1 MNNNSFFVTTPIYY
15 VNDAPHIG
23 HAYTSIA
30 CDVLARFNRLS
41 KKNTMFLTG
50 TDEHGLKIEQ
60 AAKKKNMDTKKFVD
74 EMSRDFKKLSKTLNL
89 SNDFFIRTT
98 DIFHKKAS
106 QHIWNI
112 LNKNDQIYLDKYKGW
127 YSISDEAYFND
138 DEIRVDE
145 KTKKKIAPS
154 GNEVQWGEEE
164 SYFFKL
170 SKWQDK
176 LLDYYKKNPN
186 FIGPETRKNEV
197 ISFVKR
203 GLNDL
208 SISRTTFSW
217 GIEVPDN
224 KKHVMYVWLDALI
237 NYLSAI
243 GYPDEKY
250 KKFWPATVHVVGKDI
265 IRFHAVYWPAFL
277 LAADIK
283 PPKRIFAHGW
293 WTNEGKKIS
302 KSLGNVIDP
311 NEIVKEYGLDTLR
324 FFLLKEVPFGNDGDF
339 SKKSLERRINN
350 DLANDLGNLVQRVL
364 TIINKNLGG
373 KLSKIKQINQIDK
386 NIYDYPNELLKN
398 IEKNYE
404 KQEFHKVLDNIW
416 KLISKANKYVD
427 ENAPWQLIKTDRERA
442 GDVLNILVIIIAK
455 IAIFLSPIMPDTSEN
470 ILNKIGLT
478 IKNLSMEDIGKDNL
492 LNIDHIIKKPEI
504 IFHKI
509 DYNE

>member
-1 MNNNSFFVTTPIYY
+1 MDNNSFFVTTPIYY
-15 VNDAPHIG
+15 VNDVPHIG

-30 CDVLARFNRLS
+30 CDVLARFNRLNN
-41 KKNTMFLTG
+41 KNTIFLTG
-50 TDEHGLKIEQ
+50 TDEHGLKMEQ

-74 EMSRDFKKLSKTLNL
+74 EMSLNFKKLTKILNL
-89 SNDFFIRTT
+89 TNDFFIRTT
-98 DIFHKKAS
+98 DESHKKAS

-112 LNKNDQIYLDKYKGW
+112 LEKNNQIYLDKYKGW

-138 DEIRVDE
+138 DEISIDK
-145 KTKKKIAPS
+145 KTKKKVAPS
-154 GNEVQWGEEE
+154 GHEVQWVEEE

-170 SKWQDK
+170 SKWQGK
-176 LLDYYKKNPN
+176 LLDYYQKNPD
-186 FIGPETRKNEV
+186 FIGPESRKNEV
-197 ISFVKR
+197 ISFVKN
-203 GLNDL
+203 GLKDL

-217 GIEVPDN
+217 GIQVPN
-224 KKHVMYVWLDALI
+224 NTKHVMYVWLDALI

-243 GYPDEKY
+243 GYPDKKY
-250 KKFWPATVHVVGKDI
+250 KKFWPANVHIIGKDI

-277 LAADIK
+277 LAADIE

-311 NEIVKEYGLDTLR
+311 NEIIKTYGIDTLR
-324 FFLLKEVPFGNDGDF
+324 FFLLREVPFGNDGDF
-339 SKKSLERRINN
+339 SKKSLQRRMNN

-364 TIINKNLGG
+364 TIINKNLDG
-373 KLSKIKQINQIDK
+373 KLSKIKQIKENDK
-386 NIYDYPNELLKN
+386 KIYEYPEELLKN

-404 KQEFHKVLDNIW
+404 KQEFHKVIENIW

-427 ENAPWQLIKTDRERA
+427 ESAPWQLIKDDRERA

-455 IAIFLSPIMPDTSEN
+455 IAIFLAPIMPDISEN
-470 ILNKIGLT
+470 ILNKIGLS
-478 IKNLSMEDIGKDNL
+478 IKNLTMEDIGKDTF

-509 DYNE
+509 DNE

>member
-1 MNNNSFFVTTPIYY
+1 MDNNSFFVTTPIFY

-30 CDVLARFNRLS
+30 CDVLARFNRLNN
-41 KKNTMFLTG
+41 KNTIFLTG
-50 TDEHGLKIEQ
+50 TDEHGLKMEQ

-74 EMSRDFKKLSKTLNL
+74 EMSMNFKKLTKILNL
-89 SNDFFIRTT
+89 TNDFFIRTT
-98 DIFHKKAS
+98 DEFHKKAS

-112 LNKNDQIYLDKYKGW
+112 LEKNDQIYLDKYKGW
-127 YSISDEAYFND
+127 YSINDEAYFND
-138 DEIRVDE
+138 NEISTDK
-145 KTKKKIAPS
+145 KTKKKVAPS
-154 GNEVQWGEEE
+154 GHEVQWVEEE

-176 LLDYYKKNPN
+176 LLDYYQKNPD
-186 FIGPETRKNEV
+186 FIGPESRKNEV
-197 ISFVKR
+197 ISFVKN
-203 GLNDL
+203 GLKDL

-217 GIEVPDN
+217 GIQVPN
-224 KKHVMYVWLDALI
+224 NTKHVMYVWLDALI

-243 GYPDEKY
+243 GYPDKKY
-250 KKFWPATVHVVGKDI
+250 KKFWPANVHIIGKDI

-277 LAADIK
+277 LAADIE

-311 NEIVKEYGLDTLR
+311 NEIIKAYGIDTLR
-324 FFLLKEVPFGNDGDF
+324 FFLLREVPFGNDGDF
-339 SKKSLERRINN
+339 SKKSLQRRMNN

-364 TIINKNLGG
+364 TIINKNLDG
-373 KLSKIKQINQIDK
+373 KLSKIKQIKENDK
-386 NIYDYPNELLKN
+386 KIYEYPEELLKN

-404 KQEFHKVLDNIW
+404 KQEFHKVIENIW
-416 KLISKANKYVD
+416 KLISRANKYVN
-427 ENAPWQLIKTDRERA
+427 ESAPWRLIKDDRERA

-455 IAIFLSPIMPDTSEN
+455 IAIFLAPIMPDISEN
-470 ILNKIGLT
+470 ILNKIGLS
-478 IKNLSMEDIGKDNL
+478 IKNLTMKDIGKDTF

-509 DYNE
+509 DNE

>member
-1 MNNNSFFVTTPIYY
+1 MDNNSFFITTPIYY

-30 CDVLARFNRLS
+30 CDVLARFNRLNNR
-41 KKNTMFLTG
+41 NTMFLTG
-50 TDEHGLKIEQ
+50 TDEHGLKVEQ
-60 AAKKKNMDTKKFVD
+60 AAKKKNMETKKFVD
-74 EMSRDFKKLSKTLNL
+74 EMSVSFKKLTKKLNL

-98 DIFHKKAS
+98 DIYHKKAS

-112 LNKNDQIYLDKYKGW
+112 LKKNNQIYLDKYKGW
-127 YSISDEAYFND
+127 YSVSDEAYFND
-138 DEIRVDE
+138 DEITIHE
-145 KTKKKIAPS
+145 KTKKKIAPT
-154 GNEVQWGEEE
+154 GNEVQWVEEE

-176 LLDYYKKNPN
+176 LLEYYKKNPD
-186 FIGPETRKNEV
+186 FIGPESRKNEV
-197 ISFVKR
+197 ISFVKN

-217 GIEVPDN
+217 GIEVPHD

-243 GYPDEKY
+243 GFPDKKY
-250 KKFWPATVHVVGKDI
+250 KKFWPANLHIIGKDI

-277 LAADIK
+277 LAAKIE

-311 NEIVKEYGLDTLR
+311 NAIIKEYGLDTLR
-324 FFLLKEVPFGNDGDF
+324 FFLLREVPFGNDGDF
-339 SKKSLERRINN
+339 SKKALERRINN

-364 TIINKNLGG
+364 TIISKNLDG
-373 KLSKIKQINQIDK
+373 KLNKIKQIEKNDK
-386 NIYDYPNELLKN
+386 KLFEYPEILLKVV
-398 IEKNYE
+398 EKNYE
-404 KQEFHKVLDNIW
+404 RQEFHKVIDNIW
-416 KLISKANKYVD
+416 KLISEANKYVD
-427 ENAPWQLIKTDRERA
+427 ESAPWKLIKDNKKRA

-455 IAIFLSPIMPDTSEN
+455 IAIFLAPIMPETSEN
-470 ILNKIGLT
+470 ILNKLGLN
-478 IKNLSMEDIGKDNL
+478 INKLSMK
-492 LNIDHIIKKPEI
+492 NIKENNFINTNFRIEKPEI
-504 IFHKI
+504 LFKKLI
-509 DYNE
+509 

>member
-1 MNNNSFFVTTPIYY
+1 MDNNSFFVTTPIYY

-30 CDVLARFNRLS
+30 CDVLARFNRLNN
-41 KKNTMFLTG
+41 KNTMFLTG
-50 TDEHGLKIEQ
+50 TDEHGLKMEQ

-74 EMSRDFKKLSKTLNL
+74 EMSLNFKKLTKILNL
-89 SNDFFIRTT
+89 TNDFFIRTT
-98 DIFHKKAS
+98 DEFHKKAS

-112 LNKNDQIYLDKYKGW
+112 LEKNDQIYLDKYKGW
-127 YSISDEAYFND
+127 YSISDESYFND
-138 DEIRVDE
+138 DEISIDK
-145 KTKKKIAPS
+145 KTKKKVAPS
-154 GNEVQWGEEE
+154 GHEVQWVEEE

-170 SKWQDK
+170 SKWQGK
-176 LLDYYKKNPN
+176 LLDYYQKNPD
-186 FIGPETRKNEV
+186 FIGPESRKNEV
-197 ISFVKR
+197 ISFVKN
-203 GLNDL
+203 GLKDL

-217 GIEVPDN
+217 GIQVPN
-224 KKHVMYVWLDALI
+224 NAKHVMYVWLDALI

-243 GYPDEKY
+243 GYPDKKY
-250 KKFWPATVHVVGKDI
+250 KKFWPANVHIIGKDI

-277 LAADIK
+277 LAADIE

-311 NEIVKEYGLDTLR
+311 NEIIKTYGIDTLR
-324 FFLLKEVPFGNDGDF
+324 FFLLREVPFGNDGDF
-339 SKKSLERRINN
+339 SKKSLQRRMNN

-364 TIINKNLGG
+364 TIINKNLDG
-373 KLSKIKQINQIDK
+373 KLSKIKQIKENDK
-386 NIYDYPNELLKN
+386 KIYEYPEELLKN

-404 KQEFHKVLDNIW
+404 KQEFHKVIENIW

-427 ENAPWQLIKTDRERA
+427 ESAPWQLIKDDRERA

-455 IAIFLSPIMPDTSEN
+455 IAIFLAPIMPDISEN
-470 ILNKIGLT
+470 ILNKIGLS
-478 IKNLSMEDIGKDNL
+478 IKNLTMEDISKNNF

-509 DYNE
+509 DNE

>member
-1 MNNNSFFVTTPIYY
+1 MDNNSFFVTTPIYY
-15 VNDAPHIG
+15 VNDVPHIG

-30 CDVLARFNRLS
+30 CDVLARFNRLNN
-41 KKNTMFLTG
+41 KNTIFLTG
-50 TDEHGLKIEQ
+50 TDEHGLKMEQ

-74 EMSRDFKKLSKTLNL
+74 EMSLNFKKLTKILNL
-89 SNDFFIRTT
+89 TNDFFIRTT
-98 DIFHKKAS
+98 DESHKKAS

-112 LNKNDQIYLDKYKGW
+112 LEKNNQIYLDKYKGW

-138 DEIRVDE
+138 NEISTDK
-145 KTKKKIAPS
+145 KTKKKVAPS
-154 GNEVQWGEEE
+154 GHEVQWVEEE

-170 SKWQDK
+170 SKWQGK
-176 LLDYYKKNPN
+176 LLDYYQKNPD
-186 FIGPETRKNEV
+186 FIGPESRKNEV
-197 ISFVKR
+197 ISFVKN
-203 GLNDL
+203 GLKDL

-217 GIEVPDN
+217 GIQVPN
-224 KKHVMYVWLDALI
+224 NTKHVMYVWLDALI

-243 GYPDEKY
+243 GYPDKKY
-250 KKFWPATVHVVGKDI
+250 KKFWPANVHVIGKDI

-277 LAADIK
+277 LAADIE

-311 NEIVKEYGLDTLR
+311 NEIIKTYGIDALR
-324 FFLLKEVPFGNDGDF
+324 FFLLREVPFGNDGDF
-339 SKKSLERRINN
+339 SKKSLQRRMND

-364 TIINKNLGG
+364 TIINKNLDG
-373 KLSKIKQINQIDK
+373 KLSKIKQIKENDK
-386 NIYDYPNELLKN
+386 KIYEYPEELLKN

-404 KQEFHKVLDNIW
+404 KQEFHKVIENIW

-427 ENAPWQLIKTDRERA
+427 ESAPWQLIKDDRERA

-455 IAIFLSPIMPDTSEN
+455 IAIFLAPIMPDISEN
-470 ILNKIGLT
+470 ILNKIGLS
-478 IKNLSMEDIGKDNL
+478 IKNLTMEDISKNNF

-509 DYNE
+509 DNE

>member
-1 MNNNSFFVTTPIYY
+1 MDNNSFFVTTPIYY

-30 CDVLARFNRLS
+30 CDVLARFNRLNN
-41 KKNTMFLTG
+41 KNTIFLTG
-50 TDEHGLKIEQ
+50 TDEHGLKMEQ

-74 EMSRDFKKLSKTLNL
+74 EMSLNFTKLTKILNL
-89 SNDFFIRTT
+89 TNDFFIRTT
-98 DIFHKKAS
+98 DEFHKKAS

-112 LNKNDQIYLDKYKGW
+112 LEKNDQIYLDKYKGW
-127 YSISDEAYFND
+127 YSINDEAYFND
-138 DEIRVDE
+138 NEISTDK
-145 KTKKKIAPS
+145 KTKKKVAPS
-154 GNEVQWGEEE
+154 GHEVQWVEEE

-176 LLDYYKKNPN
+176 LLDYYQKNPD
-186 FIGPETRKNEV
+186 FIGPESRKNEV
-197 ISFVKR
+197 ISFVKN
-203 GLNDL
+203 GLKDL

-217 GIEVPDN
+217 GIQVPN
-224 KKHVMYVWLDALI
+224 NTKHVMYVWLDALI

-243 GYPDEKY
+243 GYPDKKY
-250 KKFWPATVHVVGKDI
+250 KKFWPANVHIIGKDI

-277 LAADIK
+277 LAADIE

-311 NEIVKEYGLDTLR
+311 NEIIKVYGIDALR
-324 FFLLKEVPFGNDGDF
+324 FFLLREVPFGNDGDF
-339 SKKSLERRINN
+339 SKKSLQRRMNN

-364 TIINKNLGG
+364 TIINKNLDG
-373 KLSKIKQINQIDK
+373 KLSKIKQIKENDK
-386 NIYDYPNELLKN
+386 KIYAYPEKLLKN

-404 KQEFHKVLDNIW
+404 KQEFHKVIENIW

-427 ENAPWQLIKTDRERA
+427 ESAPWQLIKDDRERA

-455 IAIFLSPIMPDTSEN
+455 IAIFLAPIMPDISEN
-470 ILNKIGLT
+470 ILNKIGLS
-478 IKNLSMEDIGKDNL
+478 IKNLTMEDIIKNNF

-509 DYNE
+509 DNE

>member
-1 MNNNSFFVTTPIYY
+1 MDNNSFFVTTPIYY
-15 VNDAPHIG
+15 VNDVPHIG

-30 CDVLARFNRLS
+30 CDVLARFNRLNN
-41 KKNTMFLTG
+41 KNTIFLTG
-50 TDEHGLKIEQ
+50 TDEHGLKMEQ

-74 EMSRDFKKLSKTLNL
+74 EMSLNFKKLTKILNL
-89 SNDFFIRTT
+89 TNDFFIRTT
-98 DIFHKKAS
+98 DEFHKKAS

-112 LNKNDQIYLDKYKGW
+112 LEKNDQIYLDKYKGW
-127 YSISDEAYFND
+127 YSINDEAYFND
-138 DEIRVDE
+138 NEISTDK
-145 KTKKKIAPS
+145 KTKKKVAPS
-154 GNEVQWGEEE
+154 GHEVQWVEEE

-170 SKWQDK
+170 SKWQGK
-176 LLDYYKKNPN
+176 LLDYYQKNPD
-186 FIGPETRKNEV
+186 FIGPESRKNEV
-197 ISFVKR
+197 ISFVKN
-203 GLNDL
+203 GLKDL

-217 GIEVPDN
+217 GIQVPN
-224 KKHVMYVWLDALI
+224 NAKHVMYVWLDALI

-243 GYPDEKY
+243 GYPDKKY
-250 KKFWPATVHVVGKDI
+250 KKFWPANVHIIGKDI

-277 LAADIK
+277 LAADIE

-311 NEIVKEYGLDTLR
+311 NEIIKAYGVDTLR
-324 FFLLKEVPFGNDGDF
+324 FFLLREVPFGNDGDF
-339 SKKSLERRINN
+339 SKKSLQRRMNN

-364 TIINKNLGG
+364 TIINKNLDG
-373 KLSKIKQINQIDK
+373 KLSKIKQIKENDK
-386 NIYDYPNELLKN
+386 KIYVYPEELLKN

-404 KQEFHKVLDNIW
+404 KQEFHKVIENIW

-427 ENAPWQLIKTDRERA
+427 ESAPWQLIKDDRERA

-455 IAIFLSPIMPDTSEN
+455 IAIFLAPIMPDISEN
-470 ILNKIGLT
+470 ILNKIGLS
-478 IKNLSMEDIGKDNL
+478 IKNLTMEDIGKDTF

-509 DYNE
+509 DNE

>member
-1 MNNNSFFVTTPIYY
+1 MDNNSFFVTTPIYY
-15 VNDAPHIG
+15 VNDVPHIG

-30 CDVLARFNRLS
+30 CDVLARFNRLNN
-41 KKNTMFLTG
+41 KNTMFLTG
-50 TDEHGLKIEQ
+50 TDEHGLKMEQ

-74 EMSRDFKKLSKTLNL
+74 EMSMNFKKLTKILNL
-89 SNDFFIRTT
+89 TNDFFIRTT
-98 DIFHKKAS
+98 DEFHKKAS

-112 LNKNDQIYLDKYKGW
+112 LEKNNQIYLDKYKGW
-127 YSISDEAYFND
+127 YSISDEAYFNV
-138 DEIRVDE
+138 DEISIDK
-145 KTKKKIAPS
+145 KTKKKVAPS
-154 GNEVQWGEEE
+154 GHEVQWVEEE

-170 SKWQDK
+170 SKWQGR
-176 LLDYYKKNPN
+176 LLDYYQKNPD
-186 FIGPETRKNEV
+186 FIGPESRKNEV
-197 ISFVKR
+197 ISFVKN
-203 GLNDL
+203 GLKDL

-217 GIEVPDN
+217 GIQVPN
-224 KKHVMYVWLDALI
+224 NAKHVMYVWLDALI

-243 GYPDEKY
+243 GYPDKKY
-250 KKFWPATVHVVGKDI
+250 KKFWPANVHIIGKDI

-277 LAADIK
+277 LAADIE

-311 NEIVKEYGLDTLR
+311 NEIIKTYGIDTLR
-324 FFLLKEVPFGNDGDF
+324 FFLLREVPFGNDGDF
-339 SKKSLERRINN
+339 SKKSLQRRMNN

-364 TIINKNLGG
+364 TIINKNLDG
-373 KLSKIKQINQIDK
+373 KLSKIKQIKENDK
-386 NIYDYPNELLKN
+386 KIYEYPEELLKN

-404 KQEFHKVLDNIW
+404 KQEFHKVIENIW

-427 ENAPWQLIKTDRERA
+427 ESAPWQLIKDDRERA

-455 IAIFLSPIMPDTSEN
+455 IAIFLAPIMPDISEN
-470 ILNKIGLT
+470 ILNKIGLS
-478 IKNLSMEDIGKDNL
+478 IKNLTMEDISKNNF

-509 DYNE
+509 DNE

>member
-1 MNNNSFFVTTPIYY
+1 MDNNSFFVTTPIYY
-15 VNDAPHIG
+15 VNDVPHIG

-30 CDVLARFNRLS
+30 CDVLARFNRLNN
-41 KKNTMFLTG
+41 KNTIFLTG
-50 TDEHGLKIEQ
+50 TDEHGLKMEQ

-74 EMSRDFKKLSKTLNL
+74 EMSLNFKKLTKILNL
-89 SNDFFIRTT
+89 TNDFFIRTT
-98 DIFHKKAS
+98 DEFHKKAS

-112 LNKNDQIYLDKYKGW
+112 LEKNDQIYLDKYKGW

-138 DEIRVDE
+138 NEISTDK
-145 KTKKKIAPS
+145 KTKKKVAPS
-154 GNEVQWGEEE
+154 GHEVQWVEEE

-170 SKWQDK
+170 SKWQGK
-176 LLDYYKKNPN
+176 LLDYYQKNPD
-186 FIGPETRKNEV
+186 FIGPESRKNEV
-197 ISFVKR
+197 ISFVKN
-203 GLNDL
+203 GLKDL

-217 GIEVPDN
+217 GIQVPN
-224 KKHVMYVWLDALI
+224 NAKHVMYVWLDALI

-243 GYPDEKY
+243 GYPDKKY
-250 KKFWPATVHVVGKDI
+250 KKFWPANVHIIGKDI

-277 LAADIK
+277 LAADIE

-311 NEIVKEYGLDTLR
+311 NEIIKTYGIDALR
-324 FFLLKEVPFGNDGDF
+324 FFLLREVPFGNDGDF
-339 SKKSLERRINN
+339 SKKSLQRRMNN

-364 TIINKNLGG
+364 TIINKNLDG
-373 KLSKIKQINQIDK
+373 KLSKIKQIKENDK
-386 NIYDYPNELLKN
+386 KIYEYPEELLKN

-404 KQEFHKVLDNIW
+404 KQEFHKVIENIW

-427 ENAPWQLIKTDRERA
+427 ESAPWQLIKDDRERA

-455 IAIFLSPIMPDTSEN
+455 IAIFLAPIMPDISEN
-470 ILNKIGLT
+470 ILNKIGLS
-478 IKNLSMEDIGKDNL
+478 IKNLTMEDISKNNF

-509 DYNE
+509 DNE

>member
-1 MNNNSFFVTTPIYY
+1 MDNNSFFVTTPIYY

-30 CDVLARFNRLS
+30 CDVLARFNRLNN
-41 KKNTMFLTG
+41 KNTIFLTG
-50 TDEHGLKIEQ
+50 TDEHGLKMEQ

-74 EMSRDFKKLSKTLNL
+74 EMSMNFKKLTKILNL
-89 SNDFFIRTT
+89 TNDFFIRTT
-98 DIFHKKAS
+98 DEFHKKAS

-112 LNKNDQIYLDKYKGW
+112 LEKNDQIYLDKYKGW
-127 YSISDEAYFND
+127 YSISDESYFND
-138 DEIRVDE
+138 DEISIDK
-145 KTKKKIAPS
+145 KTKKKVAPS
-154 GNEVQWGEEE
+154 GHEVQWVEEE

-170 SKWQDK
+170 SKWQGK
-176 LLDYYKKNPN
+176 LLDYYQKNPD
-186 FIGPETRKNEV
+186 FIGPESRKNEV
-197 ISFVKR
+197 ISFVKN
-203 GLNDL
+203 GLKDL

-217 GIEVPDN
+217 GIQVPN
-224 KKHVMYVWLDALI
+224 NAKHVMYVWLDALI

-243 GYPDEKY
+243 GYPDKKY
-250 KKFWPATVHVVGKDI
+250 KKFWPANVHIIGKDI

-277 LAADIK
+277 LAADIE

-311 NEIVKEYGLDTLR
+311 NEIIKTYGIDTLR
-324 FFLLKEVPFGNDGDF
+324 FFLLREVPFGNDGDF
-339 SKKSLERRINN
+339 SKKSLQRRMNN

-364 TIINKNLGG
+364 TIINKNLDG
-373 KLSKIKQINQIDK
+373 KLSKIKQIKENDK
-386 NIYDYPNELLKN
+386 KIYEYPEELLKN

-404 KQEFHKVLDNIW
+404 KQEFHKVIENIW
-416 KLISKANKYVD
+416 KLISRANKYVN
-427 ENAPWQLIKTDRERA
+427 ESAPWRLIKDDRERA

-455 IAIFLSPIMPDTSEN
+455 IAIFLAPIMPDISEN
-470 ILNKIGLT
+470 ILNKIGLS
-478 IKNLSMEDIGKDNL
+478 IKNLTMEDISKNNF

-509 DYNE
+509 DNE

>member
-1 MNNNSFFVTTPIYY
+1 MDNNSFFITTPIYY

-30 CDVLARFNRLS
+30 CDVLARFNRLNNR
-41 KKNTMFLTG
+41 NTMFLTG
-50 TDEHGLKIEQ
+50 TDEHGLKVEQ
-60 AAKKKNMDTKKFVD
+60 AAKKKNMETKKFVD
-74 EMSRDFKKLSKTLNL
+74 EMSMSFKKLTKKLNL

-98 DIFHKKAS
+98 DIYHKKAS

-112 LNKNDQIYLDKYKGW
+112 LKKNNQIYLDKYKGW
-127 YSISDEAYFND
+127 YSVSDEAYFND
-138 DEIRVDE
+138 DEITIHE
-145 KTKKKIAPS
+145 KTKKKIAPT
-154 GNEVQWGEEE
+154 GNEVQWVEEE

-176 LLDYYKKNPN
+176 LLEYYKKNPD
-186 FIGPETRKNEV
+186 FIGPESRKNEV
-197 ISFVKR
+197 ISFVKN

-217 GIEVPDN
+217 GIEVPHD

-243 GYPDEKY
+243 GFPDKKY
-250 KKFWPATVHVVGKDI
+250 KKFWPANLHIIGKDI

-277 LAADIK
+277 LAAKIE

-311 NEIVKEYGLDTLR
+311 NAIIKEYGLDTLR
-324 FFLLKEVPFGNDGDF
+324 FFLLREVPFGNDGDF
-339 SKKSLERRINN
+339 SKKALERRINN

-364 TIINKNLGG
+364 TIISRNLDG
-373 KLSKIKQINQIDK
+373 KLNKIKQIEKNDK
-386 NIYDYPNELLKN
+386 KLFEYPEILLKVV
-398 IEKNYE
+398 EKNYE
-404 KQEFHKVLDNIW
+404 RQELHKVIDNIW
-416 KLISKANKYVD
+416 KLISEANKYVD
-427 ENAPWQLIKTDRERA
+427 ESAPWKLIKDNKKRA

-455 IAIFLSPIMPDTSEN
+455 IAIFLAPIMPETSEN
-470 ILNKIGLT
+470 ILNKIGLN
-478 IKNLSMEDIGKDNL
+478 INKLSMK
-492 LNIDHIIKKPEI
+492 NIKENNFINTNFRIEKPEI
-504 IFHKI
+504 LFKKLI
-509 DYNE
+509 